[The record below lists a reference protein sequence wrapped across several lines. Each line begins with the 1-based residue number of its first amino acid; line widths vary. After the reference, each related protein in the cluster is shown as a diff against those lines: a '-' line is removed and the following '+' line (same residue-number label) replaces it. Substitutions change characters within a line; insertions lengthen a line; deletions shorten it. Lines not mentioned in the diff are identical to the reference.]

1 MLRVYEAAVNIT
13 SGRPCAESGAM
24 RGHRKFPS
32 TFEGLL
38 QLGEVLRGPGGCA
51 WDKSQTTTSLK
62 SLFLEEC
69 YEFVEAID
77 SGSDENIVEEMG
89 DVLFHIGLQ
98 LCMAKEKDSFGESDV
113 FSAIVDKMIR
123 RHPHIFGGSK
133 VSSIEDIEKQ
143 WSDIKRGEN
152 DNKTDLAKNLDN
164 VPKSMP
170 ALLRA
175 KAFQDIAAETGFDWE
190 DVDGVLD
197 KVLEEIQEFRQ
208 ANTKEDVHA
217 ELGDILFSIVNLA
230 RWVGADSEDALRASS
245 ERFKGRFKSM
255 LNQSSR
261 DGISFSRLDSDQQ
274 NLLWQ
279 HAKTEKD

>member
-1 MLRVYEAAVNIT
+1 
-13 SGRPCAESGAM
+13 
-24 RGHRKFPS
+24 
-32 TFEGLL
+32 
-38 QLGEVLRGPGGCA
+38 
-51 WDKSQTTTSLK
+51 
-62 SLFLEEC
+62 
-69 YEFVEAID
+69 
-77 SGSDENIVEEMG
+77 
-89 DVLFHIGLQ
+89 
-98 LCMAKEKDSFGESDV
+98 
-113 FSAIVDKMIR
+113 
-123 RHPHIFGGSK
+123 
-133 VSSIEDIEKQ
+133 
-143 WSDIKRGEN
+143 
-152 DNKTDLAKNLDN
+152 
-164 VPKSMP
+164 MP

-230 RWVGADSEDALRASS
+230 RWVGADSEDALRASN